1 MTDTSLIVTLYQGD
15 RYLPYLLQIAEENF
29 RNMRLRL
36 GLDCELIL
44 VNDEPG
50 EKLPIEGEK
59 KSWGEIVVCNHEEN
73 RGIHGA
79 RQSGAKL
86 ARGRYLVFLD
96 QDDKISGSYLASQ
109 RERIGDCD
117 AVVCNGYLTKYCMDV
132 KWYIYA
138 SPEAQEYVSD
148 LEKYLSQ
155 GNQII
160 SPGQVLLKREAIP
173 EIWMGNTM
181 RRNGADDYLLWVL
194 MLVSGKSFSVNT
206 ECLYVHVGH
215 GGNISNQ
222 TAAMDV
228 SIKEAIGIMRDS
240 AGLLNIQEEQLDK
253 MEQWRRAKWEKEKSA
268 KTAHI
273 FELFDRW
280 TYLGEQGISL
290 ADFFQNQ
297 GVGRLAIYG
306 LGYIGGRLFDE
317 LRDTGVEVVCGIDR
331 QVDRVAVENLSV
343 VALDDEKTGEFMQR
357 TDAIVVTA
365 IYDVPQI
372 KERIEA
378 RYQDIRIFS
387 FAEIIQELLT
397 RSEQF
402 SCS

>member
-1 MTDTSLIVTLYQGD
+1 MTDTSMIVTLYQGD

-29 RNMRLRL
+29 RNMKLRL

-44 VNDEPG
+44 VNDDPR
-50 EKLPIEGEK
+50 KILPIKGGE
-59 KSWGEIVVCNHEEN
+59 KSWGEIIVRNLEEN

-79 RQSGAKL
+79 RQSGVKL
-86 ARGRYLVFLD
+86 AKGRYLVFLD

-109 RERIGDCD
+109 REKIGDND

-132 KWYIYA
+132 KWCIYA
-138 SPEAQEYVSD
+138 SPEAQEQVSD
-148 LEKYLSQ
+148 LDKYLSQ

-173 EIWMGNTM
+173 EIWMGSTM
-181 RRNGADDYLLWVL
+181 KRNGADDYLLWVL
-194 MLVSGKSFSVNT
+194 MLVSGKLFSVNA
-206 ECLYVHVGH
+206 ECIYVHVGH

-228 SIKEAIGIMRDS
+228 SIKEAIGIIRES
-240 AGLLNIQEEQLDK
+240 VGGLDIQEEQLDK
-253 MEQWRRAKWEKEKSA
+253 MEQWRKEKWEREKSA
-268 KTAHI
+268 KTTHI
-273 FELFDRW
+273 FEIFGRW
-280 TYLGEQGISL
+280 TYLGEQGISM
-290 ADFFQNQ
+290 ADFFQSQ
-297 GVGRLAIYG
+297 GAGRLAIYG

-331 QVDRVAVENLSV
+331 QADRVAVENLPV
-343 VALDDEKTGEFMQR
+343 VALDDEKTEEFVQR

-372 KERIEA
+372 KKMIEA
-378 RYQDIRIFS
+378 RFQDIRIFS
-387 FAEIIQELLT
+387 FEEIIQELLA
-397 RSEQF
+397 S
-402 SCS
+402 SG